1 MEIENVDRETLK
13 SVITEIL
20 LENPGYFKKVLV
32 EIMEEHQLIE
42 SSEED
47 ERTSKLRKMIQ
58 DDFDQYEDVFQ
69 SLA

>member
-1 MEIENVDRETLK
+1 MQIENVDRETLK

-20 LENPGYFKKVLV
+20 LENPAYFKKVLV
-32 EIMEEHQLIE
+32 EIMEEHKLIE
-42 SSEED
+42 PAQED
-47 ERTSKLRKMIQ
+47 ERSSKIRKMIQ